1 MTAMAKQVEDFL
13 NTSAPFDVL
22 DKEQKLELVKH
33 TELIYLTADNVG
45 DLQKGRASLFLIQN
59 GQFSV
64 QDSDAPLR
72 HLSEGDY
79 FGYTNIMEKR
89 NFSLSI
95 SVDSP
100 GLVYCFEASAVIP
113 LFELPAIR
121 NFFDGLRNNALQ
133 NHAISDSNSMWL
145 YKGLEDV
152 INKSPVSVDVETSI
166 TVAAQIMTNQ
176 KVSSLLVTREDKLIG
191 IITDRDLRS
200 RVVAAS
206 LDIHLPVSHVMT
218 PNPAQIMGN
227 RTLFDALALMTERNI
242 HHLPVIDQQTLVPL
256 GMVTASDIIRH
267 QRGNVL
273 FIIGELSKAENLY
286 ELTRLSWQLPHY
298 FSAHAKKAG
307 DYDIAGKILS
317 QATDIM
323 TRKLIGFF
331 QQANGKAPMMFAWLV
346 YGSQA
351 REDQTMG
358 SDQDNGLLLAER
370 PSEAQAEYF
379 AKMADYVCN
388 GLAKC
393 GIKLCDGNIMASNPK
408 LRLSLEEAIEEAK
421 RWVKAPTKDAIMHF
435 NIFLDVRCAAGDIS
449 LFKQLQR
456 QRAPLMK
463 QNMFLAALTRNS
475 NEISVPL
482 SMFQKFIYEKGR
494 KEKDVIDL
502 KTRAV
507 ALINNI
513 ARIYAL
519 ADGVTLPNTLARL
532 DALSENS
539 QLSKRDATN
548 LRDIWL
554 FLNRLRWRHQ
564 LENKVTDNRV
574 SVSSLSS
581 IEKHQLKAA
590 FKAIE
595 RTNQAMVMKFSGGVS
610 YPHDNAN
617 NRSLCIGTVW
627 EASIQKVVT

>member
-45 DLQKGRASLFLIQN
+45 DLQKGKSSLFLIQN

-100 GLVYCFEASAVIP
+100 GLVYCFEASAVTP

-152 INKSPVSVDVETSI
+152 INKSPVSVDIETSI

-206 LDIHLPVSHVMT
+206 LDTHLPVSHIMT

-370 PSEAQAEYF
+370 PSETQAEYF

-456 QRAPLMK
+456 QRAPLMQ

-532 DALSENS
+532 DALPENS
-539 QLSKRDATN
+539 QLSKKDATN

-610 YPHDNAN
+610 
-617 NRSLCIGTVW
+617 
-627 EASIQKVVT
+627 

>member
-13 NTSAPFDVL
+13 NTSAPFDML

-45 DLQKGRASLFLIQN
+45 DLQKGKSSLFLIQN

-100 GLVYCFEASAVIP
+100 GLVYCFEASAVTP

-152 INKSPVSVDVETSI
+152 INKSPVSADVETSI

-206 LDIHLPVSHVMT
+206 LDTHLPVSQIMT
-218 PNPAQIMGN
+218 TNPAQITEN

-370 PSEAQAEYF
+370 PSETQAEYF

-610 YPHDNAN
+610 
-617 NRSLCIGTVW
+617 
-627 EASIQKVVT
+627 

>member
-13 NTSAPFDVL
+13 NTSAPFDIL

-45 DLQKGRASLFLIQN
+45 DLQKGKSSLFLIQN

-100 GLVYCFEASAVIP
+100 GLVYCFEASAVTP

-206 LDIHLPVSHVMT
+206 LDTHLPVSQIMT
-218 PNPAQIMGN
+218 TNPAQITEN

-358 SDQDNGLLLAER
+358 SDQDNGLLLAQR
-370 PSEAQAEYF
+370 PNKAQAEYF
-379 AKMADYVCN
+379 AKMAEYVCN

-393 GIKLCDGNIMASNPK
+393 GIKLCDGNIMASNPD
-408 LRLSLEEAIEEAK
+408 LRLSLDEAIEEAK

-435 NIFLDVRCAAGDIS
+435 NIFLDVRCAAGDVS

-456 QRAPLMK
+456 KRAPLMQ

-532 DALSENS
+532 EALSSNS

-574 SVSSLSS
+574 SISSLSS

-610 YPHDNAN
+610 
-617 NRSLCIGTVW
+617 
-627 EASIQKVVT
+627 

>member
-13 NTSAPFDVL
+13 NTSAPFDIL

-45 DLQKGRASLFLIQN
+45 DLQKGKASLFLIQN

-100 GLVYCFEASAVIP
+100 GLVYCFEASAVTP

-145 YKGLEDV
+145 NKGLEDV

-166 TVAAQIMTNQ
+166 TAAAQLMTTQ

-206 LDIHLPVSHVMT
+206 LDTHLPVSQIMT
-218 PNPAQIMGN
+218 TNPAQITEN

-370 PSEAQAEYF
+370 PSKTQAEYF

-610 YPHDNAN
+610 
-617 NRSLCIGTVW
+617 
-627 EASIQKVVT
+627 

>member
-45 DLQKGRASLFLIQN
+45 DLQKGKASLFLIQN

-100 GLVYCFEASAVIP
+100 GLVYCFEASAVTP

-331 QQANGKAPMMFAWLV
+331 QQANGKAPIMFAWLV

-370 PSEAQAEYF
+370 PSKTQAEYF

-610 YPHDNAN
+610 
-617 NRSLCIGTVW
+617 
-627 EASIQKVVT
+627 

>member
-13 NTSAPFDVL
+13 NTSAPFDIL

-33 TELIYLTADNVG
+33 TELVYLTADNVG
-45 DLQKGRASLFLIQN
+45 DLQKGKASLFLIQN

-100 GLVYCFEASAVIP
+100 GLVYCFEASAVTP

-152 INKSPVSVDVETSI
+152 INKSPVSADVETSI

-206 LDIHLPVSHVMT
+206 LDTHLPVSQIMT
-218 PNPAQIMGN
+218 TNPAQITEN

-610 YPHDNAN
+610 
-617 NRSLCIGTVW
+617 
-627 EASIQKVVT
+627 

>member
-13 NTSAPFDVL
+13 NTSAPFDIL

-45 DLQKGRASLFLIQN
+45 DLQKGKSSLFLIQN

-100 GLVYCFEASAVIP
+100 GLVYCFEASAVTP

-206 LDIHLPVSHVMT
+206 LDIHLPVSHIMT

-393 GIKLCDGNIMASNPK
+393 GIKLCDGNIMASNSK
-408 LRLSLEEAIEEAK
+408 LRLSLEDAIEEAK

-610 YPHDNAN
+610 
-617 NRSLCIGTVW
+617 
-627 EASIQKVVT
+627 

>member
-13 NTSAPFDVL
+13 NTSAPFDIL

-45 DLQKGRASLFLIQN
+45 DLQKGKSSLFLIQN

-100 GLVYCFEASAVIP
+100 GLVYCFEASAVTP

-200 RVVAAS
+200 RVVATS
-206 LDIHLPVSHVMT
+206 LDIHHPVSHIMT

-358 SDQDNGLLLAER
+358 SDQDNGLLLVER

-610 YPHDNAN
+610 
-617 NRSLCIGTVW
+617 
-627 EASIQKVVT
+627 

>member
-13 NTSAPFDVL
+13 NTSAPFDIL

-33 TELIYLTADNVG
+33 TELVYLTADNVG
-45 DLQKGRASLFLIQN
+45 DLQKGKASLFLIQN

-100 GLVYCFEASAVIP
+100 GLVYCFEASAVTP

-166 TVAAQIMTNQ
+166 TAAAQLMTTQ

-206 LDIHLPVSHVMT
+206 LDIHLPVSHIMT

-370 PSEAQAEYF
+370 PSETQAEYF

-610 YPHDNAN
+610 
-617 NRSLCIGTVW
+617 
-627 EASIQKVVT
+627 

>member
-13 NTSAPFDVL
+13 NTSAPFDIL

-33 TELIYLTADNVG
+33 TELVYLTADNVG
-45 DLQKGRASLFLIQN
+45 DLQKGKASLFLIQN

-100 GLVYCFEASAVIP
+100 GLVYCFEASAVTP

-200 RVVAAS
+200 RVVATS
-206 LDIHLPVSHVMT
+206 LDIHHPVSHIMT

-610 YPHDNAN
+610 
-617 NRSLCIGTVW
+617 
-627 EASIQKVVT
+627 

>member
-45 DLQKGRASLFLIQN
+45 DLQKGKASLFLIQN

-100 GLVYCFEASAVIP
+100 GLVYCFEASAVTP

-206 LDIHLPVSHVMT
+206 LDIHLPVSHIMT

-358 SDQDNGLLLAER
+358 SDQDNGLLLTER
-370 PSEAQAEYF
+370 PSKAQAEYF

-610 YPHDNAN
+610 
-617 NRSLCIGTVW
+617 
-627 EASIQKVVT
+627 

>member
-45 DLQKGRASLFLIQN
+45 DLQKGKSSLFLIQN

-100 GLVYCFEASAVIP
+100 GLVYCFEASAVTP

-206 LDIHLPVSHVMT
+206 LDIHLPVSHIMT

-331 QQANGKAPMMFAWLV
+331 QQANGKAPIMFAWLV

-370 PSEAQAEYF
+370 PSETQAEYF

-610 YPHDNAN
+610 
-617 NRSLCIGTVW
+617 
-627 EASIQKVVT
+627 

>member
-13 NTSAPFDVL
+13 NTSAPFDML

-45 DLQKGRASLFLIQN
+45 DLQKGKASLFLIQN

-100 GLVYCFEASAVIP
+100 GLVYCFEASAVTP

-152 INKSPVSVDVETSI
+152 INKSPVSVDIETSI

-206 LDIHLPVSHVMT
+206 LDIHLPVSHIMT

-370 PSEAQAEYF
+370 PSKTQAEYF

-610 YPHDNAN
+610 
-617 NRSLCIGTVW
+617 
-627 EASIQKVVT
+627 

>member
-13 NTSAPFDVL
+13 NTSAPFDML

-45 DLQKGRASLFLIQN
+45 DLQKGEASLFLIQN

-100 GLVYCFEASAVIP
+100 GLVYCFEASAVTP

-166 TVAAQIMTNQ
+166 TAAAQLMTTQ

-206 LDIHLPVSHVMT
+206 LDIHLPVSHIMT

-581 IEKHQLKAA
+581 IEKHKIKAA
-590 FKAIE
+590 FKAID
-595 RTNQAMVMKFSGGVS
+595 RTNQAMVMQFSGGVS
-610 YPHDNAN
+610 
-617 NRSLCIGTVW
+617 
-627 EASIQKVVT
+627 

>member
-13 NTSAPFDVL
+13 NTSAPFDIL

-45 DLQKGRASLFLIQN
+45 DLQKGKSSLFLIQN

-100 GLVYCFEASAVIP
+100 GLVYCFEASAVTP

-152 INKSPVSVDVETSI
+152 INKSPVSVDIETSI

-200 RVVAAS
+200 RVVATS
-206 LDIHLPVSHVMT
+206 LDIHHPVSHIMT

-393 GIKLCDGNIMASNPK
+393 GIKLCDGNIMASNSK

-610 YPHDNAN
+610 
-617 NRSLCIGTVW
+617 
-627 EASIQKVVT
+627 

>member
-45 DLQKGRASLFLIQN
+45 DLQKGKSSLFLIQN

-100 GLVYCFEASAVIP
+100 GLVYCFEASVVTP

-206 LDIHLPVSHVMT
+206 LDIHLPVSHIMT

-393 GIKLCDGNIMASNPK
+393 GIKLCDGNIMASNSK
-408 LRLSLEEAIEEAK
+408 LRLSLEDAIEEAK

-610 YPHDNAN
+610 
-617 NRSLCIGTVW
+617 
-627 EASIQKVVT
+627 

>member
-13 NTSAPFDVL
+13 NTSAPFDML

-45 DLQKGRASLFLIQN
+45 DLQKGKSSLFLIQN

-100 GLVYCFEASAVIP
+100 GLVYCFEASAVTP

-206 LDIHLPVSHVMT
+206 LDIHLPVSHIMT

-494 KEKDVIDL
+494 REKDVIDL

-610 YPHDNAN
+610 
-617 NRSLCIGTVW
+617 
-627 EASIQKVVT
+627 

>member
-45 DLQKGRASLFLIQN
+45 DLQKGKSSLFLIQN

-100 GLVYCFEASAVIP
+100 GLVYCFEASAVTP

-152 INKSPVSVDVETSI
+152 INKSPVSVDIETSI

-206 LDIHLPVSHVMT
+206 LDIHLPVSHIMT

-393 GIKLCDGNIMASNPK
+393 GIKLCDGNIMASNSK

-610 YPHDNAN
+610 
-617 NRSLCIGTVW
+617 
-627 EASIQKVVT
+627 

>member
-13 NTSAPFDVL
+13 NTSAPFDIL

-33 TELIYLTADNVG
+33 TELVYLTADNVG
-45 DLQKGRASLFLIQN
+45 DLQKGKASLFLIQN

-100 GLVYCFEASAVIP
+100 GLVYCFEASAVTP

-206 LDIHLPVSHVMT
+206 LDIHLPVSHIMT

-358 SDQDNGLLLAER
+358 SDQDNGLLLTER
-370 PSEAQAEYF
+370 PSKTQAEYF

-610 YPHDNAN
+610 
-617 NRSLCIGTVW
+617 
-627 EASIQKVVT
+627 

>member
-13 NTSAPFDVL
+13 NTSAPFDML
-22 DKEQKLELVKH
+22 DKEQKLELVKQ
-33 TELIYLTADNVG
+33 TELIYLTADNVSE
-45 DLQKGRASLFLIQN
+45 LQKGEASLYLIQN

-64 QDSDAPLR
+64 QDSEAPLR

-79 FGYTNIMEKR
+79 FGYANIMDKR
-89 NFSLSI
+89 NFPLSI

-100 GLVYCFEASAVIP
+100 GLVYCFKAAAAAP
-113 LFELPAIR
+113 LFDLPAIR
-121 NFFDGLRNNALQ
+121 HFFDGLHNNALQ

-145 YKGLEDV
+145 YKGLYDV

-166 TVAAQIMTNQ
+166 TAAAQSMTER

-200 RVVAAS
+200 RVVATS
-206 LDIHLPVSHVMT
+206 LDIHLPVSHIMT

-227 RTLFDALALMTERNI
+227 RTLFDALALMTENNI

-323 TRKLIGFF
+323 TRKLIGFY

-370 PSEAQAEYF
+370 PSEAHAEYF

-408 LRLSLEEAIEEAK
+408 LRLSLDEAIEEAK
-421 RWVKAPTKDAIMHF
+421 QWVTAPTKDAIMHF

-456 QRAPLMK
+456 RRAPLMK

-519 ADGVTLPNTLARL
+519 ADGITLPNTLARL
-532 DALSENS
+532 DALSSSS

-574 SVSSLSS
+574 SISSLSS

-610 YPHDNAN
+610 
-617 NRSLCIGTVW
+617 
-627 EASIQKVVT
+627 

>member
-45 DLQKGRASLFLIQN
+45 DLQKGKASLFLIQN

-100 GLVYCFEASAVIP
+100 GLVYCFEASAVTP

-166 TVAAQIMTNQ
+166 TAAAQLMTTQ

-206 LDIHLPVSHVMT
+206 LDIHLPVSHIMT

-227 RTLFDALALMTERNI
+227 RTLFDALAIMTERNI

-610 YPHDNAN
+610 
-617 NRSLCIGTVW
+617 
-627 EASIQKVVT
+627 

>member
-45 DLQKGRASLFLIQN
+45 DLQKGKSSLFLIQN

-100 GLVYCFEASAVIP
+100 GLVYCFEASAVTP

-206 LDIHLPVSHVMT
+206 LDIHLPVSHIMT

-358 SDQDNGLLLAER
+358 SDQDNGLLLTER
-370 PSEAQAEYF
+370 PSKTQAEYF

-393 GIKLCDGNIMASNPK
+393 GIKLCDGNIMASNSK

-610 YPHDNAN
+610 
-617 NRSLCIGTVW
+617 
-627 EASIQKVVT
+627 

>member
-206 LDIHLPVSHVMT
+206 LDTHLPVSQIMT
-218 PNPAQIMGN
+218 TNPAQITEN

-610 YPHDNAN
+610 
-617 NRSLCIGTVW
+617 
-627 EASIQKVVT
+627 

>member
-13 NTSAPFDVL
+13 NTSAPFDIL

-33 TELIYLTADNVG
+33 TELVYLTADNVG
-45 DLQKGRASLFLIQN
+45 DLQKGKASLFLIQN

-100 GLVYCFEASAVIP
+100 GLVYCFEASAVTP

-166 TVAAQIMTNQ
+166 TAAAQLMTTQ

-200 RVVAAS
+200 RVVATS
-206 LDIHLPVSHVMT
+206 LDIHHPVSHIMT

-610 YPHDNAN
+610 
-617 NRSLCIGTVW
+617 
-627 EASIQKVVT
+627 

>member
-13 NTSAPFDVL
+13 NTSAPFDML

-45 DLQKGRASLFLIQN
+45 DLQKGKSSLFLIQN

-100 GLVYCFEASAVIP
+100 GLVYCFEASAVTP

-206 LDIHLPVSHVMT
+206 LDTHLPVSHIMT

-610 YPHDNAN
+610 
-617 NRSLCIGTVW
+617 
-627 EASIQKVVT
+627 

>member
-45 DLQKGRASLFLIQN
+45 DLQKGKSSLFLIQN

-100 GLVYCFEASAVIP
+100 GLVYCFEASAVTP

-166 TVAAQIMTNQ
+166 TAAAQLMTTQ

-206 LDIHLPVSHVMT
+206 LDTHLPVSQIMT
-218 PNPAQIMGN
+218 TNPAQITEN

-610 YPHDNAN
+610 
-617 NRSLCIGTVW
+617 
-627 EASIQKVVT
+627 

>member
-45 DLQKGRASLFLIQN
+45 DLQKGKASLFLIQN

-100 GLVYCFEASAVIP
+100 GLVYCFEASAVTP

-206 LDIHLPVSHVMT
+206 LDIHLPVSHIMT

-393 GIKLCDGNIMASNPK
+393 GIKLCDGNIMASNSK

-610 YPHDNAN
+610 
-617 NRSLCIGTVW
+617 
-627 EASIQKVVT
+627 

>member
-33 TELIYLTADNVG
+33 TELVYLTADNVG
-45 DLQKGRASLFLIQN
+45 DLQKGDASLYLIQN

-79 FGYTNIMEKR
+79 FGYVNIMENR
-89 NFSLSI
+89 NFPLSI

-100 GLVYCFEASAVIP
+100 GLVYCFKASAVAP
-113 LFELPAIR
+113 LFDLPVIR
-121 NFFDGLRNNALQ
+121 HFFDGLRNNALQ
-133 NHAISDSNSMWL
+133 NHAISDTNSMWL

-166 TVAAQIMTNQ
+166 TAAAQLMTTQ

-206 LDIHLPVSHVMT
+206 LDIHVPVSHIMT

-242 HHLPVIDQQTLVPL
+242 HHLPVVDQQTLVPL

-358 SDQDNGLLLAER
+358 SDQDNGLLLAQR
-370 PSEAQAEYF
+370 PNKAQAEYF
-379 AKMADYVCN
+379 AKMAEYVCN

-393 GIKLCDGNIMASNPK
+393 GIKLCDGNIMASNPD
-408 LRLSLEEAIEEAK
+408 LRLSLDEAIEEAK

-435 NIFLDVRCAAGDIS
+435 NIFLDVRCAAGDVS

-456 QRAPLMK
+456 KRAPLMQ

-532 DALSENS
+532 EALSSNS

-574 SVSSLSS
+574 SISSLSS

-610 YPHDNAN
+610 
-617 NRSLCIGTVW
+617 
-627 EASIQKVVT
+627 

>member
-13 NTSAPFDVL
+13 NTSAPFDML

-45 DLQKGRASLFLIQN
+45 DLQKGKSSLFLIQN

-100 GLVYCFEASAVIP
+100 GLVYCFEASAVTP

-206 LDIHLPVSHVMT
+206 LDTHLPVSQIMT
-218 PNPAQIMGN
+218 TNPAQITEN

-539 QLSKRDATN
+539 QLSKKDATN

-610 YPHDNAN
+610 
-617 NRSLCIGTVW
+617 
-627 EASIQKVVT
+627 

>member
-45 DLQKGRASLFLIQN
+45 DLQKGKSSLFLIQN

-100 GLVYCFEASAVIP
+100 GLVYCFEASAVTP

-206 LDIHLPVSHVMT
+206 LDIHLPVSHIMT

-331 QQANGKAPMMFAWLV
+331 QQANGKAPIMFAWLV

-358 SDQDNGLLLAER
+358 SDQDNGLLLTER
-370 PSEAQAEYF
+370 PSKTQAEYF

-610 YPHDNAN
+610 
-617 NRSLCIGTVW
+617 
-627 EASIQKVVT
+627 

>member
-13 NTSAPFDVL
+13 NTSAPFDIL

-100 GLVYCFEASAVIP
+100 GLVYCFEASAVTP

-206 LDIHLPVSHVMT
+206 LDIHLPVSHIMT

-393 GIKLCDGNIMASNPK
+393 GIKLCDGNIMASNSK

-610 YPHDNAN
+610 
-617 NRSLCIGTVW
+617 
-627 EASIQKVVT
+627 

>member
-45 DLQKGRASLFLIQN
+45 DLQKGKSSLFLIQN

-100 GLVYCFEASAVIP
+100 GLVYCFEASAVTP

-206 LDIHLPVSHVMT
+206 LDIHLPVSHIMT

-331 QQANGKAPMMFAWLV
+331 QQANGKAPIMFAWLV

-393 GIKLCDGNIMASNPK
+393 GIKLCDGNIMASNSK

-610 YPHDNAN
+610 
-617 NRSLCIGTVW
+617 
-627 EASIQKVVT
+627 

>member
-45 DLQKGRASLFLIQN
+45 DLQKGKASLFLIQN

-100 GLVYCFEASAVIP
+100 GLVYCFEASAVTP

-145 YKGLEDV
+145 NKGLEDV
-152 INKSPVSVDVETSI
+152 INKSPVSADVETSI

-206 LDIHLPVSHVMT
+206 LDTHLPVSQIMT
-218 PNPAQIMGN
+218 TNPAQITEN

-610 YPHDNAN
+610 
-617 NRSLCIGTVW
+617 
-627 EASIQKVVT
+627 

>member
-13 NTSAPFDVL
+13 NTSAPFDIL

-33 TELIYLTADNVG
+33 TELVYLTADNVG
-45 DLQKGRASLFLIQN
+45 DLQKGKASLFLIQN

-100 GLVYCFEASAVIP
+100 GLVYCFEASAVTP

-166 TVAAQIMTNQ
+166 TAAAQLMTTQ

-206 LDIHLPVSHVMT
+206 LDTHLPVSHIMT

-610 YPHDNAN
+610 
-617 NRSLCIGTVW
+617 
-627 EASIQKVVT
+627 